1 MLAILAETSINMNIK
16 LVATDIDGVWTD
28 AGMYY
33 DNHNNQLKKF
43 NANDGAGV
51 LLLKTLNIP
60 VCIVTGE
67 ETEIVRRRAEKLK
80 INYLFQ
86 GCDNKCTQ
94 VESLCNELGI
104 SLDEVAYVGDDFNDV
119 KLLRKV
125 GISACPA
132 NASDYIKKE
141 AKWTLEKKGG
151 DGAFREFVER
161 ILKENNLLES
171 TVAKLLENFS

>member
-1 MLAILAETSINMNIK
+1 MNIK

-33 DNHNNQLKKF
+33 DNGNNQLKKF

-51 LLLKTLNIP
+51 LLLKTLGIP
-60 VCIVTGE
+60 ICIVTGE
-67 ETEIVRRRAEKLK
+67 ETEIVKRRAEKLK
-80 INYLFQ
+80 IEYLFQ
-86 GCDNKCTQ
+86 GCDNKCSK
-94 VESLCNELGI
+94 VKSLCDELGI
-104 SLDEVAYVGDDFNDV
+104 SLKEVAYIGDDFNDV
-119 KLLRKV
+119 KLLREA

-141 AKWTLEKKGG
+141 AMWELKSKGG

-161 ILKENNLLES
+161 ILSENNVLDS
-171 TVAKLLENFS
+171 TVSKLLEKFS

>member
-1 MLAILAETSINMNIK
+1 MDIK

-33 DNHNNQLKKF
+33 DNGENQLKKF

-67 ETEIVRRRAEKLK
+67 KTEIVRRRAEKLK
-80 INYLFQ
+80 IEYVFQ
-86 GCDNKCTQ
+86 GCDNKCSK
-94 VESLCNELGI
+94 VEALCNELGI
-104 SLDEVAYVGDDFNDV
+104 TLDQVAYIGDDFNDV
-119 KLLRKV
+119 KLLRKA
-125 GISACPA
+125 GYSACPA

-141 AKWTLEKKGG
+141 AQIELTKKGG
-151 DGAFREFVER
+151 EGAFREFVEG
-161 ILKENNLLES
+161 LLNKHGLLQS
-171 TVAKLLENFS
+171 TVDKLLENFS

>member
-1 MLAILAETSINMNIK
+1 MNIK

-33 DNHNNQLKKF
+33 DNENNQLKKF

-51 LLLKTLNIP
+51 LLLKTLGIP
-60 VCIVTGE
+60 ICIVTGE
-67 ETEIVRRRAEKLK
+67 ETEIVKRRAAKLK
-80 INYLFQ
+80 IDYLFQ
-86 GCDNKCTQ
+86 GCDDKCIK
-94 VESLCNELGI
+94 VSSLCDELGI
-104 SLDEVAYVGDDFNDV
+104 SLNEVAYIGDDFNDV
-119 KLLRKV
+119 KLLRKA

-132 NASDYIKKE
+132 NASEYIKKE
-141 AKWTLEKKGG
+141 AQWKLEKKGG

-161 ILKENNLLES
+161 ILSENNLLES